1 MKNKF
6 YSLLIL
12 TLMFFTS
19 HNYSQWLI
27 VSSGGSVAYNSISF
41 YQSWG
46 FAGGDLGLLK
56 KTVDHGSTWT
66 TLTLGAS
73 TKINDV
79 YTYNQNMV
87 YLCGV
92 DGMIYKT
99 TNAGTNWITQTT
111 AAAYRYYDLDF
122 INSTTGM
129 VVGDDGRVGFTAN
142 GGTNWIQAQLN
153 VSPGAKLDYKVCDM
167 IDINTWLVASAD
179 TQISNINYS
188 YLHRTTNNGTS
199 YQNVYTMVGG
209 LTNDVS
215 FMYLRVMSSTT
226 IYAVSANGYFL
237 RSINNGTTWTAIQLP
252 TIPLAVD
259 FANMSTGYYC
269 GQNGVIRKTTNG
281 GINWIEQTSPT
292 TQALKTIY
300 CRDTSNI
307 YAAGNNGTIVRTQNG
322 GNFVGLNPTGN
333 EIPETFSLNQNY
345 PNPFNPTTRI
355 SFDLPVSFFVN
366 LTVYNLLGKEV
377 KVLVNENL
385 SAGKY
390 EADFNASELP
400 GGTYFYRLR
409 AGDFTQT
416 KKMILIK

>member
-1 MKNKF
+1 MNLKIF
-6 YSLLIL
+6 TLLIL
-12 TLMFFTS
+12 LGCINTLT
-19 HNYSQWLI
+19 HSQWYI
-27 VSSGGSVAYNSISF
+27 VSSGGSIAYNSISF

-46 FAGGDLGLLK
+46 FAAGDLGLLK
-56 KTVDHGSTWT
+56 KSVDHGSTWT

-92 DGMIYKT
+92 DAMIYKT
-99 TNAGTNWITQTT
+99 TNAGTNWTAQTT
-111 AAAYRYYDLDF
+111 ASAFRYYDLDF

-142 GGTNWIQAQLN
+142 GGSNWLQAQLS

-167 IDINTWLVASAD
+167 IDMNTWLVASAD
-179 TQISNINYS
+179 TQISNIKYS
-188 YLHRTTNNGTS
+188 YLHRTTNNGAS

-215 FMYLRVMSSTT
+215 FIYLRVMTSTT

-237 RSINNGTTWTAIQLP
+237 RSINNGTTWTSVQLP
-252 TIPLAVD
+252 TIPLSVD

-281 GINWIEQTSPT
+281 GINWIEQNSPT
-292 TQALKTIY
+292 TQSLKTVF
-300 CRDTSNI
+300 CRDTTNI
-307 YAAGNNGTIVRTQNG
+307 FAAGLNGTIIRTQNG
-322 GNFVGLNPTGN
+322 GTFVGISQTGN
-333 EIPETFSLNQNY
+333 ETPAAFSLEQNY
-345 PNPFNPTTRI
+345 PNPFNPSTKI
-355 SFDLPVSFFVN
+355 SFDIPVSSFVN
-366 LTVYNLLGKEV
+366 MAIYNILGKEV

-385 SAGKY
+385 AAGKY
-390 EADFNASELP
+390 EAEFDASDLP
-400 GGTYFYRLR
+400 GGVYFCRLSN
-409 AGDFTQT
+409 GQFTQT
-416 KKMILIK
+416 KKMLLVK

>member
-1 MKNKF
+1 MKNLL
-6 YSLLIL
+6 YSFLVFA
-12 TLMFFTS
+12 LMIYTS
-19 HNYSQWLI
+19 NTASQWQI
-27 VSSGGSVAYNSISF
+27 VSSGGAVAYNSISF

-46 FAGGDLGLLK
+46 FAGGDLGLIK

-66 TLTLGAS
+66 TLSLGAT

-79 YTYNQNMV
+79 YTYNNV
-87 YLCGV
+87 IAYLCGV

-99 TNAGTNWITQTT
+99 PNGGLNWTAQTT

-129 VVGDDGRVGFTAN
+129 VVGDDGRAGFTTN
-142 GGTNWIQAQLN
+142 GGTNWLQAQLN

-167 IDINTWLVASAD
+167 IDMNTWLVASAD
-179 TQISNINYS
+179 TQISNIQYS
-188 YLHRTTNNGTS
+188 YLHRTTNNGAS

-215 FMYLRVMSSTT
+215 FMYLRVMTSTT

-292 TQALKTIY
+292 TQALKTIF
-300 CRDTSNI
+300 CKDTSNI

-322 GNFVGLNPTGN
+322 GNFVGVNPAGN

-345 PNPFNPTTRI
+345 PNPFNPSTRI
-355 SFDLPVSFFVN
+355 SFDIPVASFVN
-366 LTVYNLLGKEV
+366 LTVYNILGKDV
-377 KVLVNENL
+377 KILVNENL
-385 SAGKY
+385 NAGKF
-390 EADFNASELP
+390 EAEFDAADLP
-400 GGTYFYRLR
+400 GGIYFYRLN
-409 AGDFTQT
+409 AGKYTET
-416 KKMILIK
+416 RKMILVK